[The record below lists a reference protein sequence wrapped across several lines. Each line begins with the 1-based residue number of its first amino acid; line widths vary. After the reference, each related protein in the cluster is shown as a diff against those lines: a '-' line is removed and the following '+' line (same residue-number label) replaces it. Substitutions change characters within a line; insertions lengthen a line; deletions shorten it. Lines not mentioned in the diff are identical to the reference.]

1 MRIPPDALIAE
12 DKLVRYLFVWRPADD
27 KSQFLAQAGFTLDS
41 PESLRPA
48 LRALAACALATL
60 TEAVCDEDNEY
71 GEFYRVEGDIV
82 GPTGRALAVTT
93 IWLRVRADGG
103 FRFITLKPRKG
114 KGTWE

>member
-12 DKLVRYLFVWRPADD
+12 DKLVRYLLVWRPADD
-27 KSQFLAQAGFTLDS
+27 KSQFLAQAGFMLDS
-41 PESLRPA
+41 PEALRQA
-48 LRALAACALATL
+48 LRALAAL

-82 GPTGRALAVTT
+82 GPTGRALAVAT